1 VGSPAVDTVAGAIRW
16 CARHEA
22 LVDFGEGDG
31 GMIRVTLRVP
41 VISPDAGEIRF
52 AGRDVTRAPQH
63 RRVRAGLARSFQIT
77 RLFKGFSALDN
88 VALAVQA
95 RSGSSLSLRRPV
107 LRETALFDEARA
119 LPEEVG
125 L

>member
-41 VISPDAGEIRF
+41 VISPDAGEIR
-52 AGRDVTRAPQH
+52 AWERDVHMHDRAPH
-63 RRVRAGLARSFQIT
+63 ALI
-77 RLFKGFSALDN
+77 RLVCAAAEALT
-88 VALAVQA
+88 L
-95 RSGSSLSLRRPV
+95 
-107 LRETALFDEARA
+107 E
-119 LPEEVG
+119 
-125 L
+125 